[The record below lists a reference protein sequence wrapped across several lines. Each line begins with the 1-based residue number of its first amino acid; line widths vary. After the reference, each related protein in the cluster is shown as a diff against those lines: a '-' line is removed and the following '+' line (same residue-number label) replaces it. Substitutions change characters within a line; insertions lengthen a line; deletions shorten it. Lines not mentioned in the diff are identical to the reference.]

1 MADIRIGVII
11 NGATGRMG
19 TTQHMAN
26 LLAIAREGGLPL
38 GNGDMLM
45 IPPGSSDLMRVH
57 GGFVTETEIAR
68 VVSWTAARR
77 LAHTNRPAPNS
88 ALDAKFSVQYCVA
101 RALLH
106 HRGCGQALAALLNE
120 LEHMKARA

>member
-38 GNGDMLM
+38 GNGDKL
-45 IPPGSSDLMRVH
+45 IPELTLVGRD
-57 GGFVTETEIAR
+57 
-68 VVSWTAARR
+68 ARR
-77 LAHTNRPAPNS
+77 LE
-88 ALDAKFSVQYCVA
+88 
-101 RALLH
+101 
-106 HRGCGQALAALLNE
+106 ALAATHGNPRWTTK
-120 LEHMKARA
+120 LEEALSGSEERRVGKECRSRWSPYH